1 MFFKVRKLL
10 TYNFKTLVKFEL
22 IYKLLSVFILKPVF
36 SSSFRLIMKV
46 NGFKYIIFE
55 NIFDFISKPS
65 TIFLTLLY
73 LFLIMIYTFFE
84 IINII
89 VILDASKQ
97 RIKIDVRDS
106 FIISVKKCFK
116 LFRLSNI
123 GLIIFVLFIIP
134 FLNLGISTSFM
145 SVINVPEYI
154 MDFIKSNI
162 LYLSIYIIL
171 MIILYYTLF
180 RWIYSLNFMVLENV
194 NFNKAKK
201 LSKTLTKNTSIKDFI
216 KILIIEGMQY
226 LSYLLFIG
234 FGIFLII
241 LSNKLINGYLIV
253 NSILTTV
260 IWIFLA
266 LSFIIF
272 NLITVPIS
280 YAAITHLY
288 YEHKE
293 KKNEEIKHITIT
305 KENRE
310 ENIIK
315 TKSKFHFVKYIL
327 ILIVLLMGTI
337 YTYGIN
343 KGRFNLNITK
353 TNNIAVTAH
362 RGASKKYPENTML
375 AFKKAKKL
383 GADWIELD
391 VQATKDNKIIV
402 IHDSNLKRVANIN
415 KNVWELN
422 YNEISKLDV
431 GSHLN
436 KKYKGE
442 KIPTLTEVI
451 DWAIENDVK
460 LNIEIK
466 PTGHEENIE
475 KDVVDI
481 ISEKEFINK
490 CVVTS
495 GKYNTIRK
503 VKEYNKNIKT
513 IYVMSLAYGDILE
526 FNDVDG
532 FSLESSNINEKL
544 VNKIHKNKKEIY
556 AWTVNNE
563 KNINKMIKLGV
574 DNIVTDDI
582 SYTKK
587 LIEESKSSNII
598 MEYINFIDE
607 LF

>member
-46 NGFKYIIFE
+46 NGFKYITFE

-89 VILDASKQ
+89 IILDASKQ
-97 RIKIDVRDS
+97 KIKIDVRDS

-116 LFRLSNI
+116 LFRLSNL

-162 LYLSIYIIL
+162 IYLSIYIIL

-234 FGIFLII
+234 LGIFLII

-288 YEHKE
+288 YEQKE
-293 KKNEEIKHITIT
+293 KKNEEIKHIT
-305 KENRE
+305 
-310 ENIIK
+310 
-315 TKSKFHFVKYIL
+315 
-327 ILIVLLMGTI
+327 IVLLMGTI

-431 GSHLN
+431 GSHLS